1 MFLSA
6 YDMMLML
13 GGERAGCGLT
23 AVIMP
28 AAGVG
33 DLEPPSPMLLTLA
46 GLAGSGTGRMRG
58 VPPRRL
64 GDPDRLLWF
73 SSLPAPPP
81 RPLMMESMLKLLR
94 GAARGGEAAAAAA
107 DAAAAARWWWKGEL
121 EVVLSGL
128 ERLARERWL

>member
-33 DLEPPSPMLLTLA
+33 DREPPSPMLLTLA

-73 SSLPAPPP
+73 SSLPAP

-107 DAAAAARWWWKGEL
+107 AAAAARWWWKGEL